1 MKQESNKRLYFT
13 DDFSSANVADLQA
26 QGYTLRKA
34 SAYHESDT
42 LEACAEVAGD
52 VPQAYLDLIAR
63 TKANIITANVRVG
76 ITPELQK
83 VIDDAKTECEK
94 VVAENVELK
103 EQIETL
109 KADLTPGEPADLSGL
124 IPAEQFDAVAQK
136 LTETE
141 DQLNKEREAV
151 KKLTAEKDALL
162 TQVKDLE
169 SKLKKQT
176 AAEAKAAKAAE
187 AKTEQPKE

>member
-13 DDFSSANVADLQA
+13 DDFSPANVADLQA

-63 TKANIITANVRVG
+63 TKANIITANVQVS

-83 VIDDAKTECEK
+83 VIDDAKTECKK